1 MLTPAEKQV
10 LLQGARGLP
19 TQTAGQSVSSSH
31 VSLRVND
38 EWVELDWLEAIDAVL
53 DTAATSLPMTSPAN
67 AEAEDDGFYK
77 LFAKVAHQR
86 LLSSLASQAPVHELS
101 AEAHESLLKHLIHA
115 LQFVFQSALEAEHKR
130 SVASNSPAVTD
141 GMHHANGVLPTTLLH
156 PTRLTE
162 FLLAYSAATRAAGVL
177 MCRWHYNILEW
188 VHRLTVD
195 AAAIAQRFLGE
206 KAMLGAVAQIDPGLS
221 DPHHGGK
228 SVMRLHFSSGLRL
241 IYKPRSVGLDVAY
254 RQFLTW
260 LEAQGAPHPL
270 RTPMHLARPRYAW
283 VEHIDHEPCR
293 SFEALLRFCETAG
306 ALLCVSHVLGAND
319 LHDGNVIATAH
330 GPVPIDLETL
340 LHPYPLTTPSATQG
354 TTPPTT
360 NAMHKAMW
368 WADRSVLRT
377 GLLPALN
384 AGPDGSVADVGCF
397 GSLFEGYSS
406 SWYDHEHL
414 ASPLSDELRQTLHRR
429 SSDGQEGDERGHL
442 RRCGDRIG
450 DGFAATYRFLMAHR
464 DRLLDKHSPLNA
476 FKHQMVRFVW
486 RDTRVYFNLL
496 RFSFSA
502 QHVREGSRRS
512 MVLHALHR
520 LPLKYPR
527 SKAVQQVIDA
537 EIAAL
542 EALDIP
548 LLHTTTQSTVWV
560 PDAVSDDAQ
569 ATETNRLG
577 PQQTPSPL
585 SQPLFE
591 QASYEA
597 MRERLQALSE
607 ADLHR
612 QLAWIAGTFAARRI
626 NARLLQHGQGVG
638 RSEAGCALQPQ
649 TVHDMVMALRDQA
662 ITGEDGSVTWMAP
675 VPIAGTPHFRFDVL
689 PVGRAF
695 GLVGVAFF
703 LAACHWTHQDE
714 AAAKLA
720 KQALQTVV
728 YQLGL
733 LGLHMNDDGSSPPS
747 SSRHTVMTGTTG
759 MTGTEGA
766 AVLYSLH
773 YCGVWLHDLGLQAA
787 VQRWALQLSNPSVHH
802 TQTTWAFQHMAAG
815 ADWCL
820 ALLVIGHAKRA
831 VWWGQQCLQHWHCW
845 QTAEREQVVHQAP
858 NLALCWYRL
867 YEMTGCPD
875 FQTAH
880 QEASSYTKQAM
891 MKEPTAIGVPPCPT
905 QVGMP
910 QMPEMPQEVFFP
922 SFEHGFTGIGYAL
935 LRTQGR
941 QDLPC
946 VELWH

>member
-1 MLTPAEKQV
+1 MLTPAEKQI

-53 DTAATSLPMTSPAN
+53 DTAATAPPMTSSAN
-67 AEAEDDGFYK
+67 AQAADDGFYK

-86 LLSSLASQAPVHELS
+86 LMSSLTSQAHVHELS
-101 AEAHESLLKHLIHA
+101 ADVHESLLKHLIHA

-130 SVASNSPAVTD
+130 SVASNSPAAAD
-141 GMHHANGVLPTTLLH
+141 GLHHANGVFPTTLLH
-156 PTRLTE
+156 PTRLTR
-162 FLLAYSAATRAAGVL
+162 FLLAYGAATRAAGVL
-177 MCRWHYNILEW
+177 MCRWHYNTLEW
-188 VHRLTVD
+188 VQRLTVD

-206 KAMLGAVAQIDPGLS
+206 NAMLGAVAQIDPGLS

-228 SVMRLHFSSGLRL
+228 SVMRLHFASGLRL

-254 RQFLTW
+254 RQLLAW

-270 RTPMHLARPRYAW
+270 RTPMYLARPRYAW

-306 ALLCVSHVLGAND
+306 ALLCISHVLGAND

-340 LHPYPLTTPSATQG
+340 LHPHLLTTPSATQG
-354 TTPPTT
+354 ATPPPT

-368 WADRSVLRT
+368 LADRSVLRT

-397 GSLFEGYSS
+397 GSLFGGYSS

-429 SSDGQEGDERGHL
+429 SCDGQEGDERGYVL
-442 RRCGDRIG
+442 LCGDRIG

-464 DRLLDKHSPLNA
+464 DRLLDEHSPLNA

-486 RDTRVYFNLL
+486 RDTRVYFNVL
-496 RFSFSA
+496 RFSFAA
-502 QHVREGSRRS
+502 QHVRKGTRRS

-520 LPLKYPR
+520 LPLKCSR

-548 LLHTTTQSTVWV
+548 LLHTTTHSTVWV
-560 PDAVSDDAQ
+560 PDAASNDAQ
-569 ATETNRLG
+569 TTGTDCLE
-577 PQQTPSPL
+577 PQQTSSPL
-585 SQPLFE
+585 SPPLFE

-597 MRERLQALSE
+597 MRQRFQALSE

-612 QLAWIAGTFAARRI
+612 QLAWIAGAFAARSI
-626 NARLLQHGQGVG
+626 NGRLQHGQRVGGSEVGGV
-638 RSEAGCALQPQ
+638 LQLQ
-649 TVHDMVMALRDQA
+649 TVHDMVMLLRDQA

-675 VPIAGTPHFRFDVL
+675 VPIPGTPHFRLDVL

-720 KQALQTVV
+720 KQAIQTVV

-733 LGLHMNDDGSSPPS
+733 LGLHMDDDASSPS
-747 SSRHTVMTGTTG
+747 ARHTVMTGMAG

-787 VQRWALQLSNPSVHH
+787 VQRWALQLSDPTLHPCHNIW
-802 TQTTWAFQHMAAG
+802 TFQHMAAG

-858 NLALCWYRL
+858 NLALCWHRL
-867 YEMTGCPD
+867 YDITGLTD
-875 FQTAH
+875 FQAAH

-891 MKEPTAIGVPPCPT
+891 MKEPATIGVRPCPT
-905 QVGMP
+905 QVGVP
-910 QMPEMPQEVFFP
+910 QMPQEVFFP

>member
-1 MLTPAEKQV
+1 M
-10 LLQGARGLP
+10 
-19 TQTAGQSVSSSH
+19 
-31 VSLRVND
+31 VND
-38 EWVELDWLEAIDAVL
+38 EWVELDWLEAIDAAL
-53 DTAATSLPMTSPAN
+53 DTAAACPPVTTPLN

-77 LFAKVAHQR
+77 LFAKAAHQR
-86 LLSSLASQAPVHELS
+86 LLSSLTSQAHVHELS

-130 SVASNSPAVTD
+130 YATSNSPVVTD
-141 GMHHANGVLPTTLLH
+141 GPDHANGVFPTTLLH

-162 FLLAYSAATRAAGVL
+162 FLLSYSAATRAAGVL
-177 MCRWHYNILEW
+177 MCRWHYNTLEW
-188 VHRLTVD
+188 VQRLTVD

-228 SVMRLHFSSGLRL
+228 SVMRLHFASGLRL

-254 RQFLTW
+254 RQLLTW

-270 RTPMHLARPRYAW
+270 RTPMYLARPRYAW

-330 GPVPIDLETL
+330 GPVLIDLETL
-340 LHPYPLTTPSATQG
+340 LHPHPLTTPSATQAS
-354 TTPPTT
+354 TPPTT
-360 NAMHKAMW
+360 NAIHKAMW
-368 WADRSVLRT
+368 LAERSVLRT

-384 AGPDGSVADVGCF
+384 AGPDGAVADVGCF

-414 ASPLSDELRQTLHRR
+414 ASPLSDELRQTLHHR
-429 SSDGQEGDERGHL
+429 SSDRQDGDERGHL
-442 RRCGDRIG
+442 LLCGDRIG
-450 DGFAATYRFLMAHR
+450 DGFAATYRFLLANR
-464 DRLLDKHSPLNA
+464 DRLLDEHSPLNA

-486 RDTRVYFNLL
+486 RDTRVYFNVL
-496 RFSFSA
+496 RFSFA
-502 QHVREGSRRS
+502 AEHVREGARRS

-520 LPLKYPR
+520 LPLKYPK
-527 SKAVQQVIDA
+527 SQAVQQVIDA

-548 LLHTTTQSTVWV
+548 LLHTTTHSTVWM

-569 ATETNRLG
+569 ATEMDRVG
-577 PQQTPSPL
+577 QQQTSSPW

-597 MRERLQALSE
+597 MRQRFQALSE

-612 QLAWIAGTFAARRI
+612 QLALIAGTFAARGLHGR
-626 NARLLQHGQGVG
+626 LQHGQRVG
-638 RSEAGCALQPQ
+638 CSEAGCALQPH
-649 TVHDMVMALRDQA
+649 TVHDVVMALRDQA

-675 VPIAGTPHFRFDVL
+675 VPILGTPHFRFDVL
-689 PVGRAF
+689 PVSRAF

-703 LAACHWTHQDE
+703 LAAYHWTYPADE
-714 AAAKLA
+714 TAARLA
-720 KQALQTVV
+720 KQAIQTVV
-728 YQLGL
+728 YQLRL
-733 LGLHMNDDGSSPPS
+733 LGLHMNNDDPS
-747 SSRHTVMTGTTG
+747 SSPHHTV

-773 YCGVWLHDLGLQAA
+773 YCGVWLHDLGLQVA
-787 VQRWALQLSNPSVHH
+787 VQRWALQLSDPTLHPSH
-802 TQTTWAFQHMAAG
+802 TTWEFQHMATG

-820 ALLVIGHAKRA
+820 ALLVIGHPKRA
-831 VWWGQQCLQHWHCW
+831 VWWGQQCLQHWHSW
-845 QTAEREQVVHQAP
+845 QTAEREQVVRQAP
-858 NLALCWYRL
+858 NLALCWHRL
-867 YEMTGCPD
+867 YDITGLTD

-880 QEASSYTKQAM
+880 QEALQHTTQDM
-891 MKEPTAIGVPPCPT
+891 THGVTVNHPTSPF
-905 QVGMP
+905 MP
-910 QMPEMPQEVFFP
+910 RATFFP
-922 SFEHGFTGIGYAL
+922 SFEHGFSGIGYTL